1 MPPLR
6 GSYGCFRFPW
16 VPRTLCAAPT
26 AVLCH
31 RDAVLW
37 YATATRFCVLP
48 PRRGCRGLHPRLC
61 YATATR
67 FPWVDTHGC
76 VMPPLRGSR
85 GLTPTVVVCHPYG
98 VPYFFPA
105 FRGFRARCALHPR
118 SPWVDTHGCVMPPL
132 RGSCVCFR
140 FPWVPRTLCASPTA
154 VLCHRYAVLC
164 SATATRFCG
173 MSPLRGSYGCFRYSQ
188 YYTPTIE

>member
-1 MPPLR
+1 MVVFDFR
-6 GSYGCFRFPW
+6 GFRA
-16 VPRTLCAAPT
+16 RCA
-26 AVLCH
+26 
-31 RDAVLW
+31 
-37 YATATRFCVLP
+37 
-48 PRRGCRGLHPRLC
+48 LHPRLC
-61 YATATR
+61 YVTATR
-67 FPWVDTHGC
+67 FCGMPPRRGSVFCHRDAVAVGCTHGC